1 MMVQMKESVGRNEHQ
16 VQNTNE
22 KKNKQKNP
30 PPKSNAWKKK
40 KKEKPHGLVVEN
52 HKVKN
57 TDLI

>member
-1 MMVQMKESVGRNEHQ
+1 MKESLGRNEHQ

-22 KKNKQKNP
+22 KKKNKKTLPQKVMP
-30 PPKSNAWKKK
+30 EKKK